1 MHMRKIVVSLLTL
14 VLPLLATMAFA
25 QNAAHQPPTFVKP
38 EPMAVHRIIMQLS
51 TADTLEHKGLLN
63 NLKHLKEGWGD
74 SVQIEVVVHGP
85 GLDMVTKGKATQAE
99 AIQKM
104 IGKGVR
110 FVACRN
116 TMKQK
121 GITDEL
127 ILPNVGFVD
136 MGIGEIVRKQEEGWT
151 YIKAGF

>member
-1 MHMRKIVVSLLTL
+1 
-14 VLPLLATMAFA
+14 MAFLSLVATTASA
-25 QNAAHQPPTFVKP
+25 QKSAQKPAAPVKK
-38 EPMAVHRIIMQLS
+38 ETVAAHRIIMQLS

-63 NLKHLKEGWGD
+63 NLRHLKEGWGD
-74 SVQIEVVVHGP
+74 SVLIEVVVHGP
-85 GLDMVTKGKATQAE
+85 GLDLVTRGKATQNE

-121 GITDEL
+121 GVTDEQ
-127 ILPNVGFVD
+127 ILPNVEFVD
-136 MGIGEIVRKQEEGWT
+136 MGLGEIVRRQEQGWT

>member
-1 MHMRKIVVSLLTL
+1 MNNKVVIFLALMLLL
-14 VLPLLATMAFA
+14 WSASASA
-25 QNAAHQPPTFVKP
+25 QKVAQKPAPPIKRETRL
-38 EPMAVHRIIMQLS
+38 VHRIVIQLS

-74 SVQIEVVVHGP
+74 SVEIEVVVHGP
-85 GLDMVTKGKATQAE
+85 GLDMVTRGKAKQAE

-104 IGKGVR
+104 IEKGVR

-121 GITDEL
+121 GITDEQ
-127 ILPNVGFVD
+127 ILPNIGFVD
-136 MGIGEIVRKQEEGWT
+136 MGIGEIIRRQEEGWM
-151 YIKAGF
+151 YLKAGF

>member
-1 MHMRKIVVSLLTL
+1 
-14 VLPLLATMAFA
+14 
-25 QNAAHQPPTFVKP
+25 
-38 EPMAVHRIIMQLS
+38 MAVHRLVMQLS

-63 NLKHLKEGWGD
+63 NLKHLEEGWGD

-85 GLDMVTKGKATQAE
+85 GLDMVTRGKASQEA
-99 AIQKM
+99 AIQQM
-104 IGKGVR
+104 IKKGVQ
-110 FVACRN
+110 FLACRN

-121 GITDEL
+121 GVSEEQ

-136 MGIGEIVRKQEEGWT
+136 MGLGHIVRRQEQGWT

>member
-1 MHMRKIVVSLLTL
+1 MKNRVISIL
-14 VLPLLATMAFA
+14 VLVLSLWASSAVAA
-25 QNAAHQPPTFVKP
+25 QKAAPKTAPVAKKEVVT
-38 EPMAVHRIIMQLS
+38 AHRIIIQLS
-51 TADTLEHKGLLN
+51 TADTLEYKGLLN

-85 GLDMVTKGKATQAE
+85 GLDMLTRGKATQEE
-99 AIQKM
+99 AVQMM
-104 IGKGVR
+104 IKKGVQ

-121 GITDEL
+121 GVTDDQL
-127 ILPNVGFVD
+127 LPNVGFVD
-136 MGIGEIVRKQEEGWT
+136 MGIGEIVRRQEQGWT

>member
-1 MHMRKIVVSLLTL
+1 MKYKIAGLFVLVCSLLMTSA
-14 VLPLLATMAFA
+14 LAQKSA
-25 QNAAHQPPTFVKP
+25 PKPVPTTKTGA
-38 EPMAVHRIIMQLS
+38 MAVHRIVMQVS
-51 TADTLEHKGLLN
+51 SADTLEHKGLLN

-85 GLDMVTKGKATQAE
+85 GLDLVIRGKATQEE

-104 IGKGVR
+104 IKNGVQ

-121 GITDEL
+121 GVTDDQL
-127 ILPNVGFVD
+127 LPNVGFVD
-136 MGIGEIVRKQEEGWT
+136 MGIGEIVLRQERGWT

>member
-1 MHMRKIVVSLLTL
+1 MRKRIISLIVAFLSL
-14 VLPLLATMAFA
+14 VATTASA
-25 QNAAHQPPTFVKP
+25 QKSAQKPAAPVKK
-38 EPMAVHRIIMQLS
+38 ETVAAHRIIMQLS

-63 NLKHLKEGWGD
+63 NLRHLKEGWGD
-74 SVQIEVVVHGP
+74 SVLIEVVVHGP
-85 GLDMVTKGKATQAE
+85 GLDLVTRGKATQNE

-121 GITDEL
+121 GVTDEQ
-127 ILPNVGFVD
+127 ILPNVEFVD
-136 MGIGEIVRKQEEGWT
+136 MGLGEIVRRQEQGWT

>member
-1 MHMRKIVVSLLTL
+1 MRKAILSIGVAVFA
-14 VLPLLATMAFA
+14 LLATTASA
-25 QNAAHQPPTFVKP
+25 QTRAQTPVVPVKK
-38 EPMAVHRIIMQLS
+38 EAVAVHRIVLQLS

-74 SVQIEVVVHGP
+74 SVEIEVVVHGP
-85 GLDMVTKGKATQAE
+85 GLDLVTRGKATQGE
-99 AIQKM
+99 AVQKM
-104 IGKGVR
+104 IAKGVR

-121 GITDEL
+121 EIADEQ

-136 MGIGEIVRKQEEGWT
+136 MGLGEIVRRQEQGWT
-151 YIKAGF
+151 YLKAGF